1 MELSNSSNFASS
13 TWQPYATTLPW
24 TLTSGAGSKTVYV
37 KYRGISGSEIGAA
50 NDSIDLTVPTVAK
63 PIGQVLGA
71 STSCGIY
78 LNDYIKLGKQNDVTE
93 VKKLQV
99 FLNSNLG
106 INLPVTGYYG
116 PLTYKAVED
125 FQVKYNNSVL
135 SPWVPYGL
143 TSDTT
148 PTGYVYKTTQRWI
161 NILMCST
168 LNLPVPALP

>member
-1 MELSNSSNFASS
+1 MEISNSSDFSSS
-13 TWQPYATTLPW
+13 TWQPYATVLSW
-24 TLTSGAGSKTVYV
+24 ILTSGSGEKTVYA
-37 KYRGISGSEIGAA
+37 KYRDIQNVDLATVHA
-50 NDSIDLTVPTVAK
+50 SINLVQ
-63 PIGQVLGA
+63 GQVLGA

-78 LNDYIKLGKQNDVTE
+78 LNDYIKLGANNNPLE
-93 VKKLQV
+93 VMKLQV

-125 FQVKYNNSVL
+125 FQVKYNGSVL

-143 TSDTT
+143 TSGTT

-161 NILMCST
+161 NLIMCPSLDLPMPIL
-168 LNLPVPALP
+168 P